1 MKLMHF
7 LLLILLLVLGLL
19 IKQTW
24 FDEETG
30 RKKLDDLQLSLE
42 ELKVQNK
49 ELIEQNN
56 HIRQIINGIK
66 HNYSAREELARK
78 HLGLIKED
86 ETFFHVIP
94 SETNSNYQETED

>member
-1 MKLMHF
+1 MKLMHL
-7 LLLILLLVLGLL
+7 LLLILVLVLGLL

-24 FDEETG
+24 FDTNTGQQQIEELQVKLEALKEQN
-30 RKKLDDLQLSLE
+30 KKLH
-42 ELKVQNK
+42 N
-49 ELIEQNN
+49 QNN
-56 HIRQIINGIK
+56 HARQIINGIK

-94 SETNSNYQETED
+94 SDDSSKK

>member
-1 MKLMHF
+1 MKLMHL
-7 LLLILLLVLGLL
+7 LLLILVLVLGLL

-24 FDEETG
+24 FNTDSG
-30 RKKLDDLQLSLE
+30 QQQIE
-42 ELKVQNK
+42 ELQIKLETLKAQNQK
-49 ELIEQNN
+49 LQNQN
-56 HIRQIINGIK
+56 DHARQIINGIK

-94 SETNSNYQETED
+94 SDDSPKK

>member
-1 MKLMHF
+1 MKLMHL

-24 FDEETG
+24 FDEDTD
-30 RKKLDDLQLSLE
+30 RQKLDALQLSLE
-42 ELKVQNK
+42 DLKIQNQ
-49 ELIEQNN
+49 ELINQNN

-66 HNYSAREELARK
+66 HNYNAREELARK

-94 SETNSNYQETED
+94 SETNSNYRNSAD